1 MGYKSG
7 YGGSIRQSG
16 GKMGERGAVLEDS
29 YFLRK
34 ASKIL
39 IMIIHN
45 TCRVECIYCKIY
57 IQLLLLFVCLR
68 IKCN

>member
-1 MGYKSG
+1 MSREMGYKSG

-39 IMIIHN
+39 IMSILN
-45 TCRVECIYCKIY
+45 TCRV
-57 IQLLLLFVCLR
+57 
-68 IKCN
+68 